1 MSELDRLDARLAAA
15 VRGFADGARTDVDA
29 VAVAARAAR
38 ARRSGALGWLEET
51 VPVPVAL
58 LLLIGLLLLL
68 TVSLAVG
75 GWWPYRW
82 SLVPI
87 GPTTPTAAATSVPLP
102 TGEALVRAHV
112 TGTESLVLT
121 TAPTSIPETD
131 TTHMVGGVVTITTV
145 ASDPRASGVGTFA
158 FSVDANGDVGR
169 EWGTYRLA
177 TAGGAWEGP
186 CTGATWDSGNAALG
200 QCVLVGS
207 GAFAGYTYLR
217 GYSWTPG
224 QVWVE
229 GIIYLGPAPAS

>member
-1 MSELDRLDARLAAA
+1 MSELDRLDARLTAA

-29 VAVAARAAR
+29 VAIATRAAR
-38 ARRSGALGWLEET
+38 PRRTGALGWLDRT

-58 LLLIGLLLLL
+58 LLLVGLLVLL

-75 GWWPYRW
+75 GWLPSRW

-87 GPTTPTAAATSVPLP
+87 GPTTPTAAATIEPLP
-102 TGEALVRAHV
+102 TADALGRVHV

-121 TAPTSIPETD
+121 TAPTSIPD
-131 TTHMVGGVVTITTV
+131 IDATHILGGIVTITTI
-145 ASDPRASGVGTFA
+145 ANDPRASGTGTFA
-158 FSVDANGDVGR
+158 FSVDANGDIGR

-177 TAGGAWEGP
+177 TADGAWEGP
-186 CTGATWDSGNAALG
+186 CTGATWDGGNAALG
-200 QCVLVGS
+200 QCVLVGT